1 MVLSTETCFHWASAW
16 FWKEGWLSC
25 GLTSFM
31 QTPVDSRGRDH
42 SASPSFPQSESPW
55 PALLANTIRWN
66 QNHCRSYLSWA
77 ASQKYIGGFYI
88 LIKCSN
94 INTIFASS
102 QLLPSEHSQ
111 LGLRKFLWFWLN
123 TNVVNFT
130 VTVWPVP
137 FLSPS
142 HLHLPRTSPHPPTP
156 TPCLCS
162 SGENSFPGSTVG
174 LTCLCGSPLT
184 QWLMVG
190 SAASLDLV
198 NIRNCSQISVISD
211 SLWAEKWDSLPDTKA
226 SGLG

>member
-25 GLTSFM
+25 ALTSFM

-130 VTVWPVP
+130 VTVWPMP

-142 HLHLPRTSPHPPTP
+142 HLHLPRTSPHPDPFHLLQP
-156 TPCLCS
+156 LYWHS
-162 SGENSFPGSTVG
+162 RFGNQ
-174 LTCLCGSPLT
+174 LTCPHLAISHPVVESEALSLCFPIWNSLRRNSVVKFRNALLT
-184 QWLMVG
+184 
-190 SAASLDLV
+190 
-198 NIRNCSQISVISD
+198 
-211 SLWAEKWDSLPDTKA
+211 
-226 SGLG
+226 